1 ISSVEHPARAAAVAA
16 MMPAG
21 PPPTT
26 TTSNS
31 PYTGVC
37 LPGSMIVAL
46 LTYRAWSSHVGE
58 ARSRP
63 TMPAPA
69 VCGLAVFRP
78 RPLTLTEPLGQV
90 GRLAVLQVPGR
101 GQQRDRSRGGQLPQV
116 RERRGPL
123 GI

>member
-1 ISSVEHPARAAAVAA
+1 MTRTSSPWVRACSPQNVDSPPAVPAPPRNPYRSISSVEHPARAAAVAA

-46 LTYRAWSSHVGE
+46 FTYRAWSSHVGE

-69 VCGLAVFRP
+69 VCGLAVSRP
-78 RPLTLTEPLGQV
+78 RP
-90 GRLAVLQVPGR
+90 
-101 GQQRDRSRGGQLPQV
+101 
-116 RERRGPL
+116 
-123 GI
+123 